1 MPSPVDVSRIALFY
15 VLGLPWSFIILEL
28 YVKYLPL
35 SVDTFF
41 LFVCL
46 FVIVFVLFLELRTG
60 SFQSNK
66 TIQAEINL
74 LSYFFKTI
82 LFGQNNVP

>member
-35 SVDTFF
+35 SVDTFC

>member
-1 MPSPVDVSRIALFY
+1 
-15 VLGLPWSFIILEL
+15 
-28 YVKYLPL
+28 
-35 SVDTFF
+35 